1 MKSAKPSR
9 GNAFKEVSMLS
20 YCIDL
25 LSLFLL
31 PFQDYVL
38 DSVLGV
44 FLLLMLCCFPVLF
57 FCRLFRLF

>member
-1 MKSAKPSR
+1 
-9 GNAFKEVSMLS
+9 MLS